1 MAALA
6 GSAAPV
12 ARPRRAPAPRPVVPR
27 RRARRQPRVAGSVLW
42 IAAVAVLLTGVVALN
57 VAVLRLNMQL
67 DRLGQERTQLRAE
80 NAALSSQLSSA
91 VAAPKVQALAHHR
104 LGVVPAAVDK
114 VTYLELSR

>member
-1 MAALA
+1 M
-6 GSAAPV
+6 
-12 ARPRRAPAPRPVVPR
+12 PR

-91 VAAPKVQALAHHR
+91 AAAPKVQALAHHR

-114 VTYLELSR
+114 VTYLDLSR

>member
-1 MAALA
+1 M
-6 GSAAPV
+6 
-12 ARPRRAPAPRPVVPR
+12 
-27 RRARRQPRVAGSVLW
+27 
-42 IAAVAVLLTGVVALN
+42 AVLLTGVVALN

-91 VAAPKVQALAHHR
+91 VAAPKVQALAQRR

-114 VTYLELSR
+114 VTYLDLSR

>member
-1 MAALA
+1 M
-6 GSAAPV
+6 
-12 ARPRRAPAPRPVVPR
+12 
-27 RRARRQPRVAGSVLW
+27 
-42 IAAVAVLLTGVVALN
+42 AVLLTGVVALN

-114 VTYLELSR
+114 VTYLDLSR

>member
-1 MAALA
+1 VAALA

-12 ARPRRAPAPRPVVPR
+12 ARPRRAPAPRPAVPR

-114 VTYLELSR
+114 VTYLDLSR